1 MDGKMK
7 KSLWLA
13 WIVFS
18 TFILFA
24 QMALANKTVYVHD
37 LCQVNMRSGPG
48 TNYRVTATLLSG
60 FAVEVLGQQSDWS
73 KVRFMKEDD
82 QAIEGWILNRFL
94 ADQPPWAAQ
103 AKSMTSSLKEQ
114 LACAV
119 EEKDQLSQSE
129 SELTLQLQSASDK
142 LKKLEAE
149 YQSLQAGATDYLKL
163 KEEYE
168 SAKIA
173 LVKAQD
179 DVDTMARQIDN
190 LKLSQKIRWFIAGA
204 VVLICGWVIG
214 VVMGRYQRKRRTNFR
229 V

>member
-1 MDGKMK
+1 MDGDMK
-7 KSLWLA
+7 KRLCLVLV
-13 WIVFS
+13 VFS
-18 TFILFA
+18 ILTLSA
-24 QMALANKTVYVHD
+24 QMAIAAKTAYIHD

-48 TNYRVTATLLSG
+48 TNFRVTATLTSG
-60 FAVEVLGQQSDWS
+60 FVVEVLGQKNDWS
-73 KVRFMKEDD
+73 KVSFLKEDD

-94 ADQPPWAAQ
+94 VDEPPWAEQ
-103 AKSMTSSLKEQ
+103 ATSLTSSLKEQ

-119 EEKDQLSQSE
+119 EEKDQLSQKE

-142 LKKLEAE
+142 LQQLELD

-179 DVDTMARQIDN
+179 DVDTMGREIEN
-190 LKLSQKIRWFIAGA
+190 LKLSLKIRWFIAGA
-204 VVLICGWVIG
+204 VVLICGWAIG
-214 VVMGRYQRKRRTNFR
+214 IVMGRYQRKRRTNFR